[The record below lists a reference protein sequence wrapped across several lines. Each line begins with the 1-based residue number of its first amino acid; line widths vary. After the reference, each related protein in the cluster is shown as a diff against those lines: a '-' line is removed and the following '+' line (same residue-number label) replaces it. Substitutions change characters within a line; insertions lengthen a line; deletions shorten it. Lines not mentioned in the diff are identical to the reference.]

1 MNQAISIQLKDRKLH
16 PDVSDFSFASE
27 ESACFDLR
35 AYFAKN
41 ATSID
46 GFNADSQKISNQVIT
61 QLGGAGS
68 ANNRA
73 VVVNPGERMMISTGV
88 VFDIPV
94 GYSVRVHARSGLA
107 LKAGLVMANA
117 EGIIDSD
124 YTEETKILVLNIS
137 NIPIRIN
144 HGDRIAQAEMVPVL
158 SYDLVSTTEDI
169 NQKTSRAGGFGSTGI
184 S

>member
-1 MNQAISIQLKDRKLH
+1 MNQAISIQLKYRKLY
-16 PDVSDFSFASE
+16 PDVSDFAFASE

-46 GFNADSQKISNQVIT
+46 GFNANSQKISNHVT
-61 QLGGAGS
+61 KLDGVGS
-68 ANNRA
+68 AINRA

-117 EGIIDSD
+117 EGVIDSD
-124 YTEETKILVLNIS
+124 YIEETKILVLNIS

>member
-1 MNQAISIQLKDRKLH
+1 
-16 PDVSDFSFASE
+16 
-27 ESACFDLR
+27 
-35 AYFAKN
+35 
-41 ATSID
+41 
-46 GFNADSQKISNQVIT
+46 
-61 QLGGAGS
+61 
-68 ANNRA
+68 
-73 VVVNPGERMMISTGV
+73 MMISTGV

>member
-1 MNQAISIQLKDRKLH
+1 MNHAITLKCHLLH
-16 PDVSDFSFASE
+16 TDISDLTFGSE

-41 ATSID
+41 ATRIE
-46 GFNADSQKISNQVIT
+46 GFNADSVKISSPIVT
-61 QLGGAGS
+61 DGETRCA
-68 ANNRA
+68 
-73 VVVNPGERMMISTGV
+73 VVNPGERMMIPTGL

-94 GYSVRVHARSGLA
+94 GFSVRIHARSGLA
-107 LKAGLVMANA
+107 LKAGLVMANS
-117 EGIIDSD
+117 EGVIDSD
-124 YTEETKILVLNIS
+124 YTEETKIIVLNIS

-158 SYDLVSTTEDI
+158 SYDICTTTERI